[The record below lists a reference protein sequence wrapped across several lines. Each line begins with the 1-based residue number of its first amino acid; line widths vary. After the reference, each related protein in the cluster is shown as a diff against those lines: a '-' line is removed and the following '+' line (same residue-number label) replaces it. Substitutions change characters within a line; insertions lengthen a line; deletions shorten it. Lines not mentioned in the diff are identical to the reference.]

1 MAINASIAMVGLV
14 KFDGTGNFGLW
25 QRRVKDLLVQQ
36 GLVKALYG
44 KTKKP
49 EKMTDDEWEELDMKA
64 VSTIRLLLADEVMY
78 DVMEENS
85 TVGIWLNLE
94 KRYMSKSLTNK
105 LHLKQKLYGLKMTE
119 GADLRQHIN
128 TFKQIISDMLRIDIK
143 FEDEDKAM
151 MLLTSLPA
159 SYEHLVTTLLY
170 GKETLELEEV
180 SGALLDHY
188 QRKHKDSAE
197 SSGEGLVVKGYQDRG
212 RKKDKD
218 DKSAR
223 GRSKSKSKAVKCFK
237 CQKKGH
243 MKRDCPEWN
252 KGKEE
257 SSTSVNVVA
266 DSESDGDMLS
276 VSSSTDGLNNSW
288 LLDSACSFHVTP
300 HRNWFD
306 TYRSINCGSV
316 RMGNDATC
324 TIIGMGTIKIKM
336 SDGVVRT
343 LEEVRH
349 IPDMRKNLISLGT
362 LDSKGYSYKSE
373 NGIMKVSK
381 GAMIV
386 MTGQKISS
394 NVYKLLGNTILGG
407 VAAVVESEDDDT
419 LLWHMR
425 LGHISERGMR
435 ELHKRNLLTGI
446 KSCKLDFC
454 KYCIMGKQCR
464 KSLVYFLKNKSEAF
478 AKFKIWKAEVENQT
492 GRKIK
497 CLRTDN
503 GTEYR
508 DGDFLKFCE
517 EHGIK
522 RHFTVRKTPQQNGV
536 AERLNRTITETAR
549 CLRLNAEL
557 PKIFWAEAVD
567 MACYIINRSPRVAL
581 DGKVAEEVWTGQEV
595 DYSFMRIFGCPAYVH
610 ISSEDR
616 SKLDPKSKKCIF
628 LGFKKGVKGYKL
640 WDPVAQKVVISR
652 DVVFDEK
659 SMTKAFKEEKSQ
671 AAESSNNIGRST
683 VQVELDEL
691 ESQSNE
697 EPHSN
702 DQEQDSTRSDRP
714 KRNKRPPVR
723 YGFEDLVSYALLTSS
738 EDPSTFQEA
747 IESSEK
753 DKWMEAMV
761 EENES
766 LSKNKTW
773 ELTELPKGKKP
784 IVRHT
789 SIRAVLALVADQDL
803 ELEQLDVKTAF
814 LHGNLDEEIFMEQ
827 PEGFKQPGTEN
838 LVCRLK
844 KSLYGL
850 KQLKSLL
857 HKEFEM
863 KDLGAAK
870 KILGMEIHRDR
881 GARKLWLSQKN
892 YIRKVLE
899 KFSMLDAKPVSTPL
913 ANHFRL
919 SGSQCPKNEEEIEN
933 MSKVP
938 YASAVGCLMYAMVCT
953 RPDLAHAMSTVSRC
967 MANPGREH
975 WNAVKWIFRYLK
987 GTAEHGILFSRQP
1000 GTNSVVGYV
1009 DADYAGEVDDRRST
1023 TGYVFTLS
1031 GGPICWKST
1040 LQSIV
1045 AMSTTEA
1052 EYMAVAEAAKEAL
1065 WLKGLVKELGLNQ
1078 GGVQMHCDSQSAIYL
1093 AKESGD
1099 IVLEKVH
1106 TSENAADML
1115 MKPVTTAKFK
1125 HCLDLV
1131 NSEVQVGAMIG
1142 EDGKTSGIKKFD
1154 GIEFGC
1160 WRVIR
1165 LTLSRSVAH
1174 NVVKETTTVGLMTAL
1189 FGMYEKPS
1197 ANNKVQLVKKL
1208 FNLNMAEGIVVEKHL
1223 NEFNTITNQ
1232 LSSMEIEFDDEI
1244 HALIVLASLPN
1255 SWEAMRMAVSNSA
1268 GKGKLKYDDIRDL
1281 ILSEKVRRR
1290 DADIDNAE
1298 GQAFVTENKG
1308 RNRST
1313 WHNDRAMFSDR
1324 HWRKEQ
1330 TEDKDQKH
1338 DNEKDTT
1345 VVVDDEEVVVL
1356 SVQEQKYLCFNLIS
1370 TPVMDR
1376 VSYCNHL
1383 GNGRWKLTKGHMV
1396 VARGRICCGL
1406 YKTHVK
1412 ACKKKLNTVG
1422 TTDKTPQLRVMV
1434 NSVAPKRVKFSLPDS
1449 ATDGGAICDGEC
1461 RDGKLTTCDDDELKD
1476 SKDLEQGERALTLE
1490 MVEPHE
1496 KRSIG
1501 ECRKDNSK
1509 NIWVSNEGEPKNWI
1523 KDIQGEINSLRMKG
1537 IDIDVVFS
1545 LLVKMTKKL
1554 ELCASSTGMDP
1565 N

>member
-1 MAINASIAMVGLV
+1 MAINASIATVGLV

-49 EKMTDDEWEELDMKA
+49 EKMTDEEWEELDMKA
-64 VSTIRLLLADEVMY
+64 R
-78 DVMEENS
+78 
-85 TVGIWLNLE
+85 
-94 KRYMSKSLTNK
+94 
-105 LHLKQKLYGLKMTE
+105 

-243 MKRDCPEWN
+243 MKRECPEWN

-288 LLDSACSFHVTP
+288 LLDFRMFFSRDSP
-300 HRNWFD
+300 QEL
-306 TYRSINCGSV
+306 V
-316 RMGNDATC
+316 RHLQ
-324 TIIGMGTIKIKM
+324 M

-381 GAMIV
+381 GAMVV

-407 VAAVVESEDDDT
+407 VAAVAESEDDDT

-425 LGHISERGMR
+425 LGHMSERDIWGPVRTPSKGGAQYFMSF
-435 ELHKRNLLTGI
+435 I
-446 KSCKLDFC
+446 DDYS
-454 KYCIMGKQCR
+454 R
-464 KSLVYFLKNKSEAF
+464 KAWVYFLKNKSEAF
-478 AKFKIWKAEVENQT
+478 AKFKIWKAE
-492 GRKIK
+492 
-497 CLRTDN
+497 
-503 GTEYR
+503 
-508 DGDFLKFCE
+508 FCE

-610 ISSEDR
+610 ISGEDR

-671 AAESSNNIGRST
+671 AAENSNNIGRST

-691 ESQSNE
+691 ESQSDE

-723 YGFEDLVSYALLTSS
+723 KQLKALKR
-738 EDPSTFQEA
+738 
-747 IESSEK
+747 I
-753 DKWMEAMV
+753 KWMEAMV

-784 IVRHT
+784 IGCKWVFKKKEAVSEKEGERFKARLVAKGYSQRHGIDYDEVFSPVVRHT

-814 LHGNLDEEIFMEQ
+814 LHGNLEEEIFMVQ
-827 PEGFKQPGTEN
+827 PEGFKQLGTEN

-844 KSLYGL
+844 KSLYEL
-850 KQLKSLL
+850 KQCPRQWYKRLKSLL

-870 KILGMEIHRDR
+870 KILGMEIRRDR

-953 RPDLAHAMSTVSRC
+953 RPDLAHAVSTVSRY

-987 GTAEHGILFSRQP
+987 GTAEHGILFSRQL

-1009 DADYAGEVDDRRST
+1009 DADYAGEVDDKRST

-1078 GGVQMHCDSQSAIYL
+1078 GGVHMHCDSQSAIYL
-1093 AKESGD
+1093 AKNQ
-1099 IVLEKVH
+1099 EKVH

-1115 MKPVTTAKFK
+1115 TKPITTSKFK

-1131 NSEVQVGAMIG
+1131 NSSSFLALFRCLNHLRFSSAAEVRIPVCPLPSKVEQSPKTHCLRRNFLSRIPIETPPPPLESSLEDDLSRTKIAAIRRRTRLHASIKESVSRPALSRAPTRLAAVPAMYQL
-1142 EDGKTSGIKKFD
+1142 EDIITQALIQAGNASSSS
-1154 GIEFGC
+1154 
-1160 WRVIR
+1160 
-1165 LTLSRSVAH
+1165 TLSVLPGKFSSW
-1174 NVVKETTTVGLMTAL
+1174 LL
-1189 FGMYEKPS
+1189 DS
-1197 ANNKVQLVKKL
+1197 A
-1208 FNLNMAEGIVVEKHL
+1208 
-1223 NEFNTITNQ
+1223 
-1232 LSSMEIEFDDEI
+1232 
-1244 HALIVLASLPN
+1244 
-1255 SWEAMRMAVSNSA
+1255 
-1268 GKGKLKYDDIRDL
+1268 
-1281 ILSEKVRRR
+1281 
-1290 DADIDNAE
+1290 
-1298 GQAFVTENKG
+1298 
-1308 RNRST
+1308 
-1313 WHNDRAMFSDR
+1313 
-1324 HWRKEQ
+1324 
-1330 TEDKDQKH
+1330 
-1338 DNEKDTT
+1338 
-1345 VVVDDEEVVVL
+1345 
-1356 SVQEQKYLCFNLIS
+1356 C
-1370 TPVMDR
+1370 
-1376 VSYCNHL
+1376 CNHMTHYL
-1383 GNGRWKLTKGHMV
+1383 SFFSHTSSARHAPNIHTANGSTMLV
-1396 VARGRICCGL
+1396 
-1406 YKTHVK
+1406 
-1412 ACKKKLNTVG
+1412 
-1422 TTDKTPQLRVMV
+1422 
-1434 NSVAPKRVKFSLPDS
+1434 
-1449 ATDGGAICDGEC
+1449 
-1461 RDGKLTTCDDDELKD
+1461 
-1476 SKDLEQGERALTLE
+1476 
-1490 MVEPHE
+1490 
-1496 KRSIG
+1496 RSIG
-1501 ECRKDNSK
+1501 TVSTFKLSISDAFHVPQLSYNLLSVGQLAELGYCIILDYYGCVVQDPRTGQELGTSCR
-1509 NIWVSNEGEPKNWI
+1509 IGRLF
-1523 KDIQGEINSLRMKG
+1523 EISSLRLPTTG
-1537 IDIDVVFS
+1537 VSTATSSSPS
-1545 LLVKMTKKL
+1545 LSLWHSRRRVCIIFPGTTTCL
-1554 ELCASSTGMDP
+1554 
-1565 N
+1565 

>member
-1 MAINASIAMVGLV
+1 MAINASIATVGLV

-85 TVGIWLNLE
+85 TAGIWLNLE

-105 LHLKQKLYGLKMTE
+105 LHLKQKLYGLKMT
-119 GADLRQHIN
+119 
-128 TFKQIISDMLRIDIK
+128 
-143 FEDEDKAM
+143 EDKAM

-223 GRSKSKSKAVKCFK
+223 GRSKSKSKTVKCFK

-407 VAAVVESEDDDT
+407 VAAVAESEDDDT

-425 LGHISERGMR
+425 LGHMKVRFKTAT
-435 ELHKRNLLTGI
+435 HKTKGI
-446 KSCKLDFC
+446 LDYVHSDIWGPVRTPSKGGAQYFMSFIDD
-454 KYCIMGKQCR
+454 YSR
-464 KSLVYFLKNKSEAF
+464 KAWVYFLKNKSEAF

-517 EHGIK
+517 EHGPSQ
-522 RHFTVRKTPQQNGV
+522 R
-536 AERLNRTITETAR
+536 TAR

-610 ISSEDR
+610 ISGEDR

-683 VQVELDEL
+683 V
-691 ESQSNE
+691 
-697 EPHSN
+697 
-702 DQEQDSTRSDRP
+702 QDSTRSDRP

-784 IVRHT
+784 IGCKWVFKKKE
-789 SIRAVLALVADQDL
+789 AVSEKEGERFKARLVA
-803 ELEQLDVKTAF
+803 K
-814 LHGNLDEEIFMEQ
+814 G
-827 PEGFKQPGTEN
+827 
-838 LVCRLK
+838 
-844 KSLYGL
+844 Y
-850 KQLKSLL
+850 
-857 HKEFEM
+857 
-863 KDLGAAK
+863 
-870 KILGMEIHRDR
+870 
-881 GARKLWLSQKN
+881 SQ
-892 YIRKVLE
+892 R
-899 KFSMLDAKPVSTPL
+899 
-913 ANHFRL
+913 
-919 SGSQCPKNEEEIEN
+919 
-933 MSKVP
+933 
-938 YASAVGCLMYAMVCT
+938 
-953 RPDLAHAMSTVSRC
+953 
-967 MANPGREH
+967 
-975 WNAVKWIFRYLK
+975 
-987 GTAEHGILFSRQP
+987 HGI
-1000 GTNSVVGYV
+1000 
-1009 DADYAGEVDDRRST
+1009 DY
-1023 TGYVFTLS
+1023 
-1031 GGPICWKST
+1031 
-1040 LQSIV
+1040 
-1045 AMSTTEA
+1045 
-1052 EYMAVAEAAKEAL
+1052 
-1065 WLKGLVKELGLNQ
+1065 
-1078 GGVQMHCDSQSAIYL
+1078 
-1093 AKESGD
+1093 
-1099 IVLEKVH
+1099 
-1106 TSENAADML
+1106 
-1115 MKPVTTAKFK
+1115 
-1125 HCLDLV
+1125 
-1131 NSEVQVGAMIG
+1131 
-1142 EDGKTSGIKKFD
+1142 
-1154 GIEFGC
+1154 
-1160 WRVIR
+1160 
-1165 LTLSRSVAH
+1165 
-1174 NVVKETTTVGLMTAL
+1174 
-1189 FGMYEKPS
+1189 
-1197 ANNKVQLVKKL
+1197 
-1208 FNLNMAEGIVVEKHL
+1208 
-1223 NEFNTITNQ
+1223 
-1232 LSSMEIEFDDEI
+1232 DEI
-1244 HALIVLASLPN
+1244 
-1255 SWEAMRMAVSNSA
+1255 
-1268 GKGKLKYDDIRDL
+1268 
-1281 ILSEKVRRR
+1281 
-1290 DADIDNAE
+1290 
-1298 GQAFVTENKG
+1298 
-1308 RNRST
+1308 
-1313 WHNDRAMFSDR
+1313 
-1324 HWRKEQ
+1324 
-1330 TEDKDQKH
+1330 
-1338 DNEKDTT
+1338 
-1345 VVVDDEEVVVL
+1345 
-1356 SVQEQKYLCFNLIS
+1356 
-1370 TPVMDR
+1370 
-1376 VSYCNHL
+1376 
-1383 GNGRWKLTKGHMV
+1383 
-1396 VARGRICCGL
+1396 RI
-1406 YKTHVK
+1406 
-1412 ACKKKLNTVG
+1412 
-1422 TTDKTPQLRVMV
+1422 
-1434 NSVAPKRVKFSLPDS
+1434 
-1449 ATDGGAICDGEC
+1449 
-1461 RDGKLTTCDDDELKD
+1461 
-1476 SKDLEQGERALTLE
+1476 
-1490 MVEPHE
+1490 
-1496 KRSIG
+1496 
-1501 ECRKDNSK
+1501 
-1509 NIWVSNEGEPKNWI
+1509 WNW
-1523 KDIQGEINSLRMKG
+1523 NNWM
-1537 IDIDVVFS
+1537 
-1545 LLVKMTKKL
+1545 
-1554 ELCASSTGMDP
+1554 
-1565 N
+1565 

>member
-1 MAINASIAMVGLV
+1 MAKKGEGSVSAAR
-14 KFDGTGNFGLW
+14 FG
-25 QRRVKDLLVQQ
+25 
-36 GLVKALYG
+36 
-44 KTKKP
+44 
-49 EKMTDDEWEELDMKA
+49 
-64 VSTIRLLLADEVMY
+64 
-78 DVMEENS
+78 
-85 TVGIWLNLE
+85 
-94 KRYMSKSLTNK
+94 
-105 LHLKQKLYGLKMTE
+105 E
-119 GADLRQHIN
+119 GFVR
-128 TFKQIISDMLRIDIK
+128 
-143 FEDEDKAM
+143 EDK
-151 MLLTSLPA
+151 
-159 SYEHLVTTLLY
+159 
-170 GKETLELEEV
+170 ETREDDRRGMRRIRHE
-180 SGALLDHY
+180 G
-188 QRKHKDSAE
+188 
-197 SSGEGLVVKGYQDRG
+197 GLVVKGYQDRG

-223 GRSKSKSKAVKCFK
+223 GRSKSKSKTVKCFK

-306 TYRSINCGSV
+306 TYRSINCGFV
-316 RMGNDATC
+316 RM
-324 TIIGMGTIKIKM
+324 
-336 SDGVVRT
+336 
-343 LEEVRH
+343 
-349 IPDMRKNLISLGT
+349 GT

-381 GAMIV
+381 GAMVV

-407 VAAVVESEDDDT
+407 VAAVAESEDDDT

-425 LGHISERGMR
+425 LGHMSERGMR

-464 KSLVYFLKNKSEAF
+464 VRFKTATHKTKGILDYVHSDIWGPVRTPSKGGAQYFMSFIDDYSRKVWVYFLKNKSEAF

-610 ISSEDR
+610 ISGEDR

-691 ESQSNE
+691 ESQSDE

-761 EENES
+761 EENE
-766 LSKNKTW
+766 N
-773 ELTELPKGKKP
+773 
-784 IVRHT
+784 
-789 SIRAVLALVADQDL
+789 L
-803 ELEQLDVKTAF
+803 E
-814 LHGNLDEEIFMEQ
+814 EEIFMVQ

-850 KQLKSLL
+850 KQSPRQWYKRLKSFL

-870 KILGMEIHRDR
+870 KILGMEICRDR
-881 GARKLWLSQKN
+881 EARKLWLSQKN
-892 YIRKVLE
+892 YIKE
-899 KFSMLDAKPVSTPL
+899 
-913 ANHFRL
+913 
-919 SGSQCPKNEEEIEN
+919 
-933 MSKVP
+933 
-938 YASAVGCLMYAMVCT
+938 VGCLMYAMVCT
-953 RPDLAHAMSTVSRC
+953 RPDLAHAVSTV
-967 MANPGREH
+967 
-975 WNAVKWIFRYLK
+975 
-987 GTAEHGILFSRQP
+987 SRQP

-1009 DADYAGEVDDRRST
+1009 DADNAGEVDDRRST

-1093 AKESGD
+1093 AKNQVYHARTKHIDVRFHKIRELIVTGD

-1115 MKPVTTAKFK
+1115 TKPVTTAKFK

-1131 NSEVQVGAMIG
+1131 NV
-1142 EDGKTSGIKKFD
+1142 
-1154 GIEFGC
+1154 
-1160 WRVIR
+1160 
-1165 LTLSRSVAH
+1165 
-1174 NVVKETTTVGLMTAL
+1174 
-1189 FGMYEKPS
+1189 
-1197 ANNKVQLVKKL
+1197 
-1208 FNLNMAEGIVVEKHL
+1208 
-1223 NEFNTITNQ
+1223 
-1232 LSSMEIEFDDEI
+1232 SS
-1244 HALIVLASLPN
+1244 L
-1255 SWEAMRMAVSNSA
+1255 
-1268 GKGKLKYDDIRDL
+1268 
-1281 ILSEKVRRR
+1281 
-1290 DADIDNAE
+1290 
-1298 GQAFVTENKG
+1298 
-1308 RNRST
+1308 
-1313 WHNDRAMFSDR
+1313 
-1324 HWRKEQ
+1324 
-1330 TEDKDQKH
+1330 
-1338 DNEKDTT
+1338 
-1345 VVVDDEEVVVL
+1345 
-1356 SVQEQKYLCFNLIS
+1356 
-1370 TPVMDR
+1370 
-1376 VSYCNHL
+1376 
-1383 GNGRWKLTKGHMV
+1383 
-1396 VARGRICCGL
+1396 
-1406 YKTHVK
+1406 
-1412 ACKKKLNTVG
+1412 
-1422 TTDKTPQLRVMV
+1422 
-1434 NSVAPKRVKFSLPDS
+1434 
-1449 ATDGGAICDGEC
+1449 
-1461 RDGKLTTCDDDELKD
+1461 
-1476 SKDLEQGERALTLE
+1476 
-1490 MVEPHE
+1490 
-1496 KRSIG
+1496 
-1501 ECRKDNSK
+1501 
-1509 NIWVSNEGEPKNWI
+1509 
-1523 KDIQGEINSLRMKG
+1523 
-1537 IDIDVVFS
+1537 
-1545 LLVKMTKKL
+1545 
-1554 ELCASSTGMDP
+1554 
-1565 N
+1565 

>member
-1 MAINASIAMVGLV
+1 MAINASIATVGLV

-85 TVGIWLNLE
+85 TAGIWLNLE

-170 GKETLELEEV
+170 GKEILELEEV

-188 QRKHKDSAE
+188 QRKHKDSTE

-223 GRSKSKSKAVKCFK
+223 GRSKSKSKTVKCFK

-316 RMGNDATC
+316 RMGNDAAC

-464 KSLVYFLKNKSEAF
+464 VRFKTATHKTKGILDYVHSDIWGPVRTLSKGGAQYFMSFIDDYSRKAWVYFLKNKSEAF

-610 ISSEDR
+610 ISGEDR

-659 SMTKAFKEEKSQ
+659 SMTKAFKGEKSQ

-723 YGFEDLVSYALLTSS
+723 YGLEDLVSYALLTSS

-761 EENES
+761 EENEF

-784 IVRHT
+784 IGCKWVFKKKEAVSEKEGERFKARLVAKGYSQRHGIDYDEVFSPVVRHT

-814 LHGNLDEEIFMEQ
+814 LHGNLEEEIFMEQ

-850 KQLKSLL
+850 KQSPRQWYKMFDSYMIQIGYTRCEYDCCVYVRILEDGSYIFLLLYVDDMLIAAKSMCKVNRLKSLLHKEFEMKDLDAAKKIYGLKQSPRQWYKRFDSYMIQIGYTRCEYDCCVYVRILEDGSYIFLLLYVDDMLIAAKSMCEVNRLKSLL

-953 RPDLAHAMSTVSRC
+953 RPDLAHAVSTVSRY

-1000 GTNSVVGYV
+1000 RTNSVVGYV
-1009 DADYAGEVDDRRST
+1009 DADYACEVDDRRST

-1093 AKESGD
+1093 AKNQ
-1099 IVLEKVH
+1099 VYHARTKH
-1106 TSENAADML
+1106 ML
-1115 MKPVTTAKFK
+1115 SIKRSKK
-1125 HCLDLV
+1125 HCWF
-1131 NSEVQVGAMIG
+1131 
-1142 EDGKTSGIKKFD
+1142 KT
-1154 GIEFGC
+1154 
-1160 WRVIR
+1160 
-1165 LTLSRSVAH
+1165 
-1174 NVVKETTTVGLMTAL
+1174 
-1189 FGMYEKPS
+1189 
-1197 ANNKVQLVKKL
+1197 
-1208 FNLNMAEGIVVEKHL
+1208 
-1223 NEFNTITNQ
+1223 
-1232 LSSMEIEFDDEI
+1232 
-1244 HALIVLASLPN
+1244 LI
-1255 SWEAMRMAVSNSA
+1255 
-1268 GKGKLKYDDIRDL
+1268 
-1281 ILSEKVRRR
+1281 
-1290 DADIDNAE
+1290 
-1298 GQAFVTENKG
+1298 
-1308 RNRST
+1308 
-1313 WHNDRAMFSDR
+1313 
-1324 HWRKEQ
+1324 
-1330 TEDKDQKH
+1330 
-1338 DNEKDTT
+1338 
-1345 VVVDDEEVVVL
+1345 
-1356 SVQEQKYLCFNLIS
+1356 
-1370 TPVMDR
+1370 
-1376 VSYCNHL
+1376 
-1383 GNGRWKLTKGHMV
+1383 
-1396 VARGRICCGL
+1396 
-1406 YKTHVK
+1406 
-1412 ACKKKLNTVG
+1412 
-1422 TTDKTPQLRVMV
+1422 
-1434 NSVAPKRVKFSLPDS
+1434 
-1449 ATDGGAICDGEC
+1449 
-1461 RDGKLTTCDDDELKD
+1461 
-1476 SKDLEQGERALTLE
+1476 
-1490 MVEPHE
+1490 
-1496 KRSIG
+1496 
-1501 ECRKDNSK
+1501 
-1509 NIWVSNEGEPKNWI
+1509 
-1523 KDIQGEINSLRMKG
+1523 
-1537 IDIDVVFS
+1537 
-1545 LLVKMTKKL
+1545 
-1554 ELCASSTGMDP
+1554 
-1565 N
+1565 

>member
-1 MAINASIAMVGLV
+1 MAINASIATVGLV

-151 MLLTSLPA
+151 MLLTSFPA
-159 SYEHLVTTLLY
+159 SYEHLN
-170 GKETLELEEV
+170 GI
-180 SGALLDHY
+180 
-188 QRKHKDSAE
+188 R
-197 SSGEGLVVKGYQDRG
+197 
-212 RKKDKD
+212 
-218 DKSAR
+218 
-223 GRSKSKSKAVKCFK
+223 
-237 CQKKGH
+237 
-243 MKRDCPEWN
+243 
-252 KGKEE
+252 GKEE

-381 GAMIV
+381 GAMVV

-407 VAAVVESEDDDT
+407 VAAVAESEDDDT

-464 KSLVYFLKNKSEAF
+464 VRFKTATHKTKGILDYVHSDIWGPVRTPSKGGAQYFMSFIDDYSRKAWVYFLKNKSEAF

-610 ISSEDR
+610 ISGEDR

-691 ESQSNE
+691 ESQSDE

-784 IVRHT
+784 IGCKWVFKKKEAVSEKEGERFKARLVAKGYSQRHGIDYDEVFSPVVRHT

-814 LHGNLDEEIFMEQ
+814 LHGNLEEEIFMEQ

-850 KQLKSLL
+850 KQSPRQWYKRFDSYMIQIGYTRC
-857 HKEFEM
+857 EY
-863 KDLGAAK
+863 DCCVYVR
-870 KILGMEIHRDR
+870 ILEDGTERT
-881 GARKLWLSQKN
+881 RKLWLSQKN

-953 RPDLAHAMSTVSRC
+953 RPDLAHAVSTVSRY

-1093 AKESGD
+1093 AKNQVYHARTKHIDVRFHKIRELIVTGD

-1115 MKPVTTAKFK
+1115 TKPVTTAKFK

-1131 NSEVQVGAMIG
+1131 NV
-1142 EDGKTSGIKKFD
+1142 
-1154 GIEFGC
+1154 
-1160 WRVIR
+1160 
-1165 LTLSRSVAH
+1165 
-1174 NVVKETTTVGLMTAL
+1174 
-1189 FGMYEKPS
+1189 
-1197 ANNKVQLVKKL
+1197 
-1208 FNLNMAEGIVVEKHL
+1208 
-1223 NEFNTITNQ
+1223 
-1232 LSSMEIEFDDEI
+1232 SS
-1244 HALIVLASLPN
+1244 L
-1255 SWEAMRMAVSNSA
+1255 
-1268 GKGKLKYDDIRDL
+1268 
-1281 ILSEKVRRR
+1281 
-1290 DADIDNAE
+1290 
-1298 GQAFVTENKG
+1298 
-1308 RNRST
+1308 
-1313 WHNDRAMFSDR
+1313 
-1324 HWRKEQ
+1324 
-1330 TEDKDQKH
+1330 
-1338 DNEKDTT
+1338 
-1345 VVVDDEEVVVL
+1345 
-1356 SVQEQKYLCFNLIS
+1356 
-1370 TPVMDR
+1370 
-1376 VSYCNHL
+1376 
-1383 GNGRWKLTKGHMV
+1383 
-1396 VARGRICCGL
+1396 
-1406 YKTHVK
+1406 
-1412 ACKKKLNTVG
+1412 
-1422 TTDKTPQLRVMV
+1422 
-1434 NSVAPKRVKFSLPDS
+1434 
-1449 ATDGGAICDGEC
+1449 
-1461 RDGKLTTCDDDELKD
+1461 
-1476 SKDLEQGERALTLE
+1476 
-1490 MVEPHE
+1490 
-1496 KRSIG
+1496 
-1501 ECRKDNSK
+1501 
-1509 NIWVSNEGEPKNWI
+1509 
-1523 KDIQGEINSLRMKG
+1523 
-1537 IDIDVVFS
+1537 
-1545 LLVKMTKKL
+1545 
-1554 ELCASSTGMDP
+1554 
-1565 N
+1565 

>member
-1 MAINASIAMVGLV
+1 MAINASIATVGLV

-85 TVGIWLNLE
+85 TAGIWLNLE

-119 GADLRQHIN
+119 
-128 TFKQIISDMLRIDIK
+128 
-143 FEDEDKAM
+143 
-151 MLLTSLPA
+151 
-159 SYEHLVTTLLY
+159 
-170 GKETLELEEV
+170 
-180 SGALLDHY
+180 
-188 QRKHKDSAE
+188 
-197 SSGEGLVVKGYQDRG
+197 
-212 RKKDKD
+212 
-218 DKSAR
+218 
-223 GRSKSKSKAVKCFK
+223 
-237 CQKKGH
+237 
-243 MKRDCPEWN
+243 
-252 KGKEE
+252 
-257 SSTSVNVVA
+257 
-266 DSESDGDMLS
+266 
-276 VSSSTDGLNNSW
+276 
-288 LLDSACSFHVTP
+288 
-300 HRNWFD
+300 
-306 TYRSINCGSV
+306 
-316 RMGNDATC
+316 
-324 TIIGMGTIKIKM
+324 
-336 SDGVVRT
+336 
-343 LEEVRH
+343 
-349 IPDMRKNLISLGT
+349 
-362 LDSKGYSYKSE
+362 
-373 NGIMKVSK
+373 
-381 GAMIV
+381 
-386 MTGQKISS
+386 GQKISS

-425 LGHISERGMR
+425 LGHMSERGMR

-454 KYCIMGKQCR
+454 KYCIVGKQCKVRFKTATHKTKGILDYVHSDIWGPVRTPSKGGAQYFMSFIDDYSR
-464 KSLVYFLKNKSEAF
+464 KAWVYFLKNKSEAF

-536 AERLNRTITETAR
+536 AERLNKTITETAR
-549 CLRLNAEL
+549 CLRLNTEL

-610 ISSEDR
+610 ISGEDR

-691 ESQSNE
+691 ESQSDE

-784 IVRHT
+784 IGCKWVFKKKE
-789 SIRAVLALVADQDL
+789 AVSEKEGERFKARLVAKGYSQRHGIDYD
-803 ELEQLDVKTAF
+803 EAF
-814 LHGNLDEEIFMEQ
+814 LHGNLEEEIFMEQ

-850 KQLKSLL
+850 KQSPRQWYKRLKSLL

-870 KILGMEIHRDR
+870 KILGMEIRRDR
-881 GARKLWLSQKN
+881 EARKLWLSQKN

-933 MSKVP
+933 MSKVS

-953 RPDLAHAMSTVSRC
+953 RPDLAHAVSIVSRY

-1093 AKESGD
+1093 AKNQVYHARTKHIDVRFHKIRELIVTGD
-1099 IVLEKVH
+1099 IVPGE
-1106 TSENAADML
+1106 
-1115 MKPVTTAKFK
+1115 
-1125 HCLDLV
+1125 
-1131 NSEVQVGAMIG
+1131 GAH
-1142 EDGKTSGIKKFD
+1142 F
-1154 GIEFGC
+1154 
-1160 WRVIR
+1160 R
-1165 LTLSRSVAH
+1165 
-1174 NVVKETTTVGLMTAL
+1174 
-1189 FGMYEKPS
+1189 
-1197 ANNKVQLVKKL
+1197 
-1208 FNLNMAEGIVVEKHL
+1208 
-1223 NEFNTITNQ
+1223 
-1232 LSSMEIEFDDEI
+1232 
-1244 HALIVLASLPN
+1244 
-1255 SWEAMRMAVSNSA
+1255 
-1268 GKGKLKYDDIRDL
+1268 
-1281 ILSEKVRRR
+1281 
-1290 DADIDNAE
+1290 
-1298 GQAFVTENKG
+1298 
-1308 RNRST
+1308 
-1313 WHNDRAMFSDR
+1313 
-1324 HWRKEQ
+1324 
-1330 TEDKDQKH
+1330 
-1338 DNEKDTT
+1338 
-1345 VVVDDEEVVVL
+1345 
-1356 SVQEQKYLCFNLIS
+1356 
-1370 TPVMDR
+1370 
-1376 VSYCNHL
+1376 
-1383 GNGRWKLTKGHMV
+1383 
-1396 VARGRICCGL
+1396 
-1406 YKTHVK
+1406 
-1412 ACKKKLNTVG
+1412 
-1422 TTDKTPQLRVMV
+1422 
-1434 NSVAPKRVKFSLPDS
+1434 
-1449 ATDGGAICDGEC
+1449 EC
-1461 RDGKLTTCDDDELKD
+1461 
-1476 SKDLEQGERALTLE
+1476 S
-1490 MVEPHE
+1490 
-1496 KRSIG
+1496 
-1501 ECRKDNSK
+1501 
-1509 NIWVSNEGEPKNWI
+1509 
-1523 KDIQGEINSLRMKG
+1523 
-1537 IDIDVVFS
+1537 
-1545 LLVKMTKKL
+1545 
-1554 ELCASSTGMDP
+1554 
-1565 N
+1565 

>member
-1 MAINASIAMVGLV
+1 MAINASIATVGLV
-14 KFDGTGNFGLW
+14 KFDGTGF
-25 QRRVKDLLVQQ
+25 
-36 GLVKALYG
+36 
-44 KTKKP
+44 
-49 EKMTDDEWEELDMKA
+49 
-64 VSTIRLLLADEVMY
+64 
-78 DVMEENS
+78 
-85 TVGIWLNLE
+85 
-94 KRYMSKSLTNK
+94 
-105 LHLKQKLYGLKMTE
+105 
-119 GADLRQHIN
+119 
-128 TFKQIISDMLRIDIK
+128 
-143 FEDEDKAM
+143 
-151 MLLTSLPA
+151 
-159 SYEHLVTTLLY
+159 
-170 GKETLELEEV
+170 
-180 SGALLDHY
+180 
-188 QRKHKDSAE
+188 AE
-197 SSGEGLVVKGYQDRG
+197 SSVRASSKGLSRSWKEERQGY
-212 RKKDKD
+212 
-218 DKSAR
+218 KSAR
-223 GRSKSKSKAVKCFK
+223 GRSKSKSKTVKCFK

-316 RMGNDATC
+316 RMG
-324 TIIGMGTIKIKM
+324 
-336 SDGVVRT
+336 
-343 LEEVRH
+343 
-349 IPDMRKNLISLGT
+349 
-362 LDSKGYSYKSE
+362 
-373 NGIMKVSK
+373 
-381 GAMIV
+381 
-386 MTGQKISS
+386 QKISS

-407 VAAVVESEDDDT
+407 VAAVAESEDDDT

-425 LGHISERGMR
+425 LGHMSERGMR

-464 KSLVYFLKNKSEAF
+464 VRFKTATHKTNGILDYVHSDIWGPVRTPSKGGAQYFMSFIDDYSRKAWVYFLKNKSEAF

-610 ISSEDR
+610 ISE
-616 SKLDPKSKKCIF
+616 
-628 LGFKKGVKGYKL
+628 
-640 WDPVAQKVVISR
+640 

-714 KRNKRPPVR
+714 KRNKRPP
-723 YGFEDLVSYALLTSS
+723 
-738 EDPSTFQEA
+738 EA

-784 IVRHT
+784 IGCKWVFKKKEAVSEKEGERFKARLVAKGYSQRHGIDYDEVFSPVVRHT

-814 LHGNLDEEIFMEQ
+814 LHGNLEEEIFMEQ

-850 KQLKSLL
+850 KQSPRQWYKRLKSLL

-899 KFSMLDAKPVSTPL
+899 KFSMLDAKPMSTPL

-933 MSKVP
+933 MSKVHGEP
-938 YASAVGCLMYAMVCT
+938 RERALECSEVDFQILERHCGT
-953 RPDLAHAMSTVSRC
+953 WDLIFKTV
-967 MANPGREH
+967 
-975 WNAVKWIFRYLK
+975 
-987 GTAEHGILFSRQP
+987 

-1078 GGVQMHCDSQSAIYL
+1078 GGVQMHCDR
-1093 AKESGD
+1093 D

-1115 MKPVTTAKFK
+1115 TKPLPQPSSSIAWTWSMLAACDSPLGLWWRRWREFVRLDQFK
-1125 HCLDLV
+1125 
-1131 NSEVQVGAMIG
+1131 SR
-1142 EDGKTSGIKKFD
+1142 
-1154 GIEFGC
+1154 
-1160 WRVIR
+1160 WRFV
-1165 LTLSRSVAH
+1165 
-1174 NVVKETTTVGLMTAL
+1174 EVGL
-1189 FGMYEKPS
+1189 
-1197 ANNKVQLVKKL
+1197 N
-1208 FNLNMAEGIVVEKHL
+1208 
-1223 NEFNTITNQ
+1223 
-1232 LSSMEIEFDDEI
+1232 
-1244 HALIVLASLPN
+1244 
-1255 SWEAMRMAVSNSA
+1255 
-1268 GKGKLKYDDIRDL
+1268 
-1281 ILSEKVRRR
+1281 
-1290 DADIDNAE
+1290 
-1298 GQAFVTENKG
+1298 
-1308 RNRST
+1308 
-1313 WHNDRAMFSDR
+1313 
-1324 HWRKEQ
+1324 
-1330 TEDKDQKH
+1330 
-1338 DNEKDTT
+1338 
-1345 VVVDDEEVVVL
+1345 
-1356 SVQEQKYLCFNLIS
+1356 
-1370 TPVMDR
+1370 
-1376 VSYCNHL
+1376 
-1383 GNGRWKLTKGHMV
+1383 
-1396 VARGRICCGL
+1396 
-1406 YKTHVK
+1406 
-1412 ACKKKLNTVG
+1412 
-1422 TTDKTPQLRVMV
+1422 
-1434 NSVAPKRVKFSLPDS
+1434 
-1449 ATDGGAICDGEC
+1449 
-1461 RDGKLTTCDDDELKD
+1461 
-1476 SKDLEQGERALTLE
+1476 
-1490 MVEPHE
+1490 
-1496 KRSIG
+1496 
-1501 ECRKDNSK
+1501 
-1509 NIWVSNEGEPKNWI
+1509 
-1523 KDIQGEINSLRMKG
+1523 
-1537 IDIDVVFS
+1537 
-1545 LLVKMTKKL
+1545 
-1554 ELCASSTGMDP
+1554 
-1565 N
+1565 

>member
-1 MAINASIAMVGLV
+1 MAINASIATVGLV

-85 TVGIWLNLE
+85 TAGIWLNLE

-223 GRSKSKSKAVKCFK
+223 GRSKSKSKTVKCFK

-381 GAMIV
+381 GAMVV

-407 VAAVVESEDDDT
+407 VAAVAESEDDDT

-425 LGHISERGMR
+425 LGHMSERGMR

-464 KSLVYFLKNKSEAF
+464 VRFKTATHKTKGILDYVHSDIWGPVRTPSKGGAQYFMSFIDDYSRKAWVYFLKNNS
-478 AKFKIWKAEVENQT
+478 AK
-492 GRKIK
+492 
-497 CLRTDN
+497 
-503 GTEYR
+503 
-508 DGDFLKFCE
+508 

-581 DGKVAEEVWTGQEV
+581 DGKVAEEVKIGQN
-595 DYSFMRIFGCPAYVH
+595 SI
-610 ISSEDR
+610 
-616 SKLDPKSKKCIF
+616 PKSKKCIF

-691 ESQSNE
+691 ESQSDE

-784 IVRHT
+784 IGCKWVFKKKE
-789 SIRAVLALVADQDL
+789 AVSEKEGGKIQGTIDQDL

-814 LHGNLDEEIFMEQ
+814 LHGNLEEEIFMVQ

-850 KQLKSLL
+850 KQSPRQWYKRFA
-857 HKEFEM
+857 E
-863 KDLGAAK
+863 
-870 KILGMEIHRDR
+870 DR
-881 GARKLWLSQKN
+881 EARKLWLSQKN

-953 RPDLAHAMSTVSRC
+953 RPDLAHAVSTVSSQ
-967 MANPGREH
+967 GLSS
-975 WNAVKWIFRYLK
+975 I
-987 GTAEHGILFSRQP
+987 
-1000 GTNSVVGYV
+1000 VGYV

-1093 AKESGD
+1093 AKNQVYHARTKHIDVRFHKIRELIVTGD

-1115 MKPVTTAKFK
+1115 TKPVTTAKASK
-1125 HCLDLV
+1125 
-1131 NSEVQVGAMIG
+1131 AY
-1142 EDGKTSGIKKFD
+1142 
-1154 GIEFGC
+1154 
-1160 WRVIR
+1160 
-1165 LTLSRSVAH
+1165 
-1174 NVVKETTTVGLMTAL
+1174 TA
-1189 FGMYEKPS
+1189 
-1197 ANNKVQLVKKL
+1197 
-1208 FNLNMAEGIVVEKHL
+1208 
-1223 NEFNTITNQ
+1223 
-1232 LSSMEIEFDDEI
+1232 
-1244 HALIVLASLPN
+1244 
-1255 SWEAMRMAVSNSA
+1255 EA
-1268 GKGKLKYDDIRDL
+1268 
-1281 ILSEKVRRR
+1281 
-1290 DADIDNAE
+1290 DA
-1298 GQAFVTENKG
+1298 
-1308 RNRST
+1308 
-1313 WHNDRAMFSDR
+1313 
-1324 HWRKEQ
+1324 
-1330 TEDKDQKH
+1330 
-1338 DNEKDTT
+1338 
-1345 VVVDDEEVVVL
+1345 
-1356 SVQEQKYLCFNLIS
+1356 
-1370 TPVMDR
+1370 
-1376 VSYCNHL
+1376 
-1383 GNGRWKLTKGHMV
+1383 
-1396 VARGRICCGL
+1396 
-1406 YKTHVK
+1406 
-1412 ACKKKLNTVG
+1412 LNTVAWTQPRG
-1422 TTDKTPQLRVMV
+1422 RDTCPGDQSLSRTEVLLTRWCFRCGGPSPPNGGLVSPSVPSSDKEGCALLITPLPFKEIEEQFPELYRTEVLLTRWCFRCGGPSPPNGGLV
-1434 NSVAPKRVKFSLPDS
+1434 SPSVPSSEGREGCALLITPLPFKEIEEQFPELYRTEVLLTRWCFRCGGPSPPNGGLVSPSVPSSDKEGNKRIFDR
-1449 ATDGGAICDGEC
+1449 G
-1461 RDGKLTTCDDDELKD
+1461 
-1476 SKDLEQGERALTLE
+1476 
-1490 MVEPHE
+1490 
-1496 KRSIG
+1496 
-1501 ECRKDNSK
+1501 
-1509 NIWVSNEGEPKNWI
+1509 
-1523 KDIQGEINSLRMKG
+1523 
-1537 IDIDVVFS
+1537 
-1545 LLVKMTKKL
+1545 
-1554 ELCASSTGMDP
+1554 
-1565 N
+1565 

>member
-1 MAINASIAMVGLV
+1 MAINASIATVGLV

-64 VSTIRLLLADEVMY
+64 VSTIRLLLANEVMY

-85 TVGIWLNLE
+85 TAGIWLNLE

-159 SYEHLVTTLLY
+159 SYEHLVMTLLY

-188 QRKHKDSAE
+188 QRKLKDSAE

-223 GRSKSKSKAVKCFK
+223 GRSKSKSKAVKCYK

-243 MKRDCPEWN
+243 IKRDCPEWN

-257 SSTSVNVVA
+257 SFTSVNVVA

-300 HRNWFD
+300 HWNWFD
-306 TYRSINCGSV
+306 TYKSINCGSV
-316 RMGNDATC
+316 QMGNDAAC

-464 KSLVYFLKNKSEAF
+464 VRFKTATHKTKGILDYVHSDIWGPVRTPSKGGAQYFMSFIDDYSRKAWVYFLKNKSEAF

-567 MACYIINRSPRVAL
+567 VACYIINRSPRVAL

-610 ISSEDR
+610 ISGEDR

-683 VQVELDEL
+683 V
-691 ESQSNE
+691 
-697 EPHSN
+697 
-702 DQEQDSTRSDRP
+702 SDRP

-784 IVRHT
+784 IGCKWDVQEEGSIKHT
-789 SIRAVLALVADQDL
+789 SIRVVLALVADQDL

-814 LHGNLDEEIFMEQ
+814 LHGNLEEEIFMEQ

-850 KQLKSLL
+850 KQSPRQWYKRFDSYMIQIGYTHCEYDCCVYVRILEDGSYIFLLLYVDDMLIAAKSMYEVNRLKSLL

-870 KILGMEIHRDR
+870 KILGMEIRRDR
-881 GARKLWLSQKN
+881 EARKLWLSQKN

-953 RPDLAHAMSTVSRC
+953 RPDLAHAVSTVSRY

-975 WNAVKWIFRYLK
+975 WNAVKWISRYLK
-987 GTAEHGILFSRQP
+987 GIAEHGILFSRQP

-1052 EYMAVAEAAKEAL
+1052 EYMAVVEAAKEAL

-1093 AKESGD
+1093 AKNQVYHARTKHIDVRFHKIRELIVTGD

-1115 MKPVTTAKFK
+1115 TKPVTTAKFK

-1131 NSEVQVGAMIG
+1131 NV
-1142 EDGKTSGIKKFD
+1142 
-1154 GIEFGC
+1154 
-1160 WRVIR
+1160 
-1165 LTLSRSVAH
+1165 
-1174 NVVKETTTVGLMTAL
+1174 
-1189 FGMYEKPS
+1189 
-1197 ANNKVQLVKKL
+1197 
-1208 FNLNMAEGIVVEKHL
+1208 
-1223 NEFNTITNQ
+1223 
-1232 LSSMEIEFDDEI
+1232 SS
-1244 HALIVLASLPN
+1244 L
-1255 SWEAMRMAVSNSA
+1255 
-1268 GKGKLKYDDIRDL
+1268 
-1281 ILSEKVRRR
+1281 
-1290 DADIDNAE
+1290 
-1298 GQAFVTENKG
+1298 
-1308 RNRST
+1308 
-1313 WHNDRAMFSDR
+1313 
-1324 HWRKEQ
+1324 
-1330 TEDKDQKH
+1330 
-1338 DNEKDTT
+1338 
-1345 VVVDDEEVVVL
+1345 
-1356 SVQEQKYLCFNLIS
+1356 
-1370 TPVMDR
+1370 
-1376 VSYCNHL
+1376 
-1383 GNGRWKLTKGHMV
+1383 
-1396 VARGRICCGL
+1396 
-1406 YKTHVK
+1406 
-1412 ACKKKLNTVG
+1412 
-1422 TTDKTPQLRVMV
+1422 
-1434 NSVAPKRVKFSLPDS
+1434 
-1449 ATDGGAICDGEC
+1449 
-1461 RDGKLTTCDDDELKD
+1461 
-1476 SKDLEQGERALTLE
+1476 
-1490 MVEPHE
+1490 
-1496 KRSIG
+1496 
-1501 ECRKDNSK
+1501 
-1509 NIWVSNEGEPKNWI
+1509 
-1523 KDIQGEINSLRMKG
+1523 
-1537 IDIDVVFS
+1537 
-1545 LLVKMTKKL
+1545 
-1554 ELCASSTGMDP
+1554 
-1565 N
+1565 

>member
-1 MAINASIAMVGLV
+1 MAINASIA
-14 KFDGTGNFGLW
+14 T
-25 QRRVKDLLVQQ
+25 Q

-85 TVGIWLNLE
+85 TAGIWLNLE

-105 LHLKQKLYGLKMTE
+105 LHLKQKLYGLKMTD

-159 SYEHLVTTLLY
+159 SYKHLVTTLLY

-188 QRKHKDSAE
+188 QRKYKDSAE

-223 GRSKSKSKAVKCFK
+223 GRSKSKSKTGRKS
-237 CQKKGH
+237 
-243 MKRDCPEWN
+243 P
-252 KGKEE
+252 
-257 SSTSVNVVA
+257 STSVNVVA
-266 DSESDGDMLS
+266 DLESDGDMLS

-381 GAMIV
+381 GAMVV

-407 VAAVVESEDDDT
+407 VAAVAESEDDDT

-425 LGHISERGMR
+425 LGHMSERDIWGPVRTPSKGGAQYFMSF
-435 ELHKRNLLTGI
+435 I
-446 KSCKLDFC
+446 DDYS
-454 KYCIMGKQCR
+454 R
-464 KSLVYFLKNKSEAF
+464 KAWVYFLKNKSEAF

-517 EHGIK
+517 EYGIK

-610 ISSEDR
+610 ISGEDR

-640 WDPVAQKVVISR
+640 WDLVAQKVVISR

-691 ESQSNE
+691 ESQSKE
-697 EPHSN
+697 PHRDQEPHSN

-784 IVRHT
+784 IGCKWVFKKKE
-789 SIRAVLALVADQDL
+789 AVSEKEGERFKARLVAKGYSQR
-803 ELEQLDVKTAF
+803 
-814 LHGNLDEEIFMEQ
+814 HGIDYDE
-827 PEGFKQPGTEN
+827 EGFKQPGTEN

-850 KQLKSLL
+850 KQSPRQWYKRLKSLL

-881 GARKLWLSQKN
+881 EGKKAVVVSEKLHQ
-892 YIRKVLE
+892 E
-899 KFSMLDAKPVSTPL
+899 
-913 ANHFRL
+913 
-919 SGSQCPKNEEEIEN
+919 
-933 MSKVP
+933 
-938 YASAVGCLMYAMVCT
+938 VGCLMYAMVCT
-953 RPDLAHAMSTVSRC
+953 RPDLAHAVSTVSRY

-1093 AKESGD
+1093 AKNQG
-1099 IVLEKVH
+1099 
-1106 TSENAADML
+1106 
-1115 MKPVTTAKFK
+1115 
-1125 HCLDLV
+1125 
-1131 NSEVQVGAMIG
+1131 
-1142 EDGKTSGIKKFD
+1142 
-1154 GIEFGC
+1154 
-1160 WRVIR
+1160 
-1165 LTLSRSVAH
+1165 LS
-1174 NVVKETTTVGLMTAL
+1174 
-1189 FGMYEKPS
+1189 
-1197 ANNKVQLVKKL
+1197 
-1208 FNLNMAEGIVVEKHL
+1208 
-1223 NEFNTITNQ
+1223 
-1232 LSSMEIEFDDEI
+1232 
-1244 HALIVLASLPN
+1244 
-1255 SWEAMRMAVSNSA
+1255 
-1268 GKGKLKYDDIRDL
+1268 
-1281 ILSEKVRRR
+1281 
-1290 DADIDNAE
+1290 
-1298 GQAFVTENKG
+1298 
-1308 RNRST
+1308 
-1313 WHNDRAMFSDR
+1313 
-1324 HWRKEQ
+1324 
-1330 TEDKDQKH
+1330 
-1338 DNEKDTT
+1338 
-1345 VVVDDEEVVVL
+1345 
-1356 SVQEQKYLCFNLIS
+1356 C
-1370 TPVMDR
+1370 
-1376 VSYCNHL
+1376 
-1383 GNGRWKLTKGHMV
+1383 
-1396 VARGRICCGL
+1396 
-1406 YKTHVK
+1406 
-1412 ACKKKLNTVG
+1412 
-1422 TTDKTPQLRVMV
+1422 
-1434 NSVAPKRVKFSLPDS
+1434 
-1449 ATDGGAICDGEC
+1449 
-1461 RDGKLTTCDDDELKD
+1461 
-1476 SKDLEQGERALTLE
+1476 
-1490 MVEPHE
+1490 
-1496 KRSIG
+1496 
-1501 ECRKDNSK
+1501 
-1509 NIWVSNEGEPKNWI
+1509 
-1523 KDIQGEINSLRMKG
+1523 
-1537 IDIDVVFS
+1537 
-1545 LLVKMTKKL
+1545 
-1554 ELCASSTGMDP
+1554 
-1565 N
+1565 

>member
-1 MAINASIAMVGLV
+1 MAINASIATVGLV

-85 TVGIWLNLE
+85 TAGIWLNLE

-151 MLLTSLPA
+151 MLLTSLPT
-159 SYEHLVTTLLY
+159 SYEHL
-170 GKETLELEEV
+170 
-180 SGALLDHY
+180 
-188 QRKHKDSAE
+188 AE

-223 GRSKSKSKAVKCFK
+223 GRSKSKSKTVKCFK

-243 MKRDCPEWN
+243 MKRECPEWN

-407 VAAVVESEDDDT
+407 VAVVAESEDDDT

-425 LGHISERGMR
+425 LGHMSERGMR
-435 ELHKRNLLTGI
+435 ELHKRNLLTEI
-446 KSCKLDFC
+446 KKAW
-454 KYCIMGKQCR
+454 
-464 KSLVYFLKNKSEAF
+464 VYFLKNKSEAF

-557 PKIFWAEAVD
+557 PKIFWAEGVD

-581 DGKVAEEVWTGQEV
+581 DGKVAEEVWTGQEI

-610 ISSEDR
+610 ISGEDR

-784 IVRHT
+784 IGCKWVFKKKEAVSEKEGERFKARLVAKGYSQRHGIDYDEVFSPVVRHT
-789 SIRAVLALVADQDL
+789 SIRAVLTLVANQDL

-814 LHGNLDEEIFMEQ
+814 LHGNLEEEIFMEQ
-827 PEGFKQPGTEN
+827 PEGFKQPDGSYIF
-838 LVCRLK
+838 LLLYVDDMLIAA
-844 KSLYGL
+844 KSMCEVNR
-850 KQLKSLL
+850 LKSLL

-870 KILGMEIHRDR
+870 KILGMEIRRDR
-881 GARKLWLSQKN
+881 EARKLWLSQKN

-919 SGSQCPKNEEEIEN
+919 SSSQCPKNEEEIEN

-953 RPDLAHAMSTVSRC
+953 RPDLAHAVSTVSRY
-967 MANPGREH
+967 MANPRREH

-1052 EYMAVAEAAKEAL
+1052 EYMAIAEAAKEAL

-1093 AKESGD
+1093 AKNQVYHARTKHIDVRFHKIRELIVTGD

-1115 MKPVTTAKFK
+1115 TKPVTTAKFK

-1131 NSEVQVGAMIG
+1131 NV
-1142 EDGKTSGIKKFD
+1142 
-1154 GIEFGC
+1154 
-1160 WRVIR
+1160 
-1165 LTLSRSVAH
+1165 
-1174 NVVKETTTVGLMTAL
+1174 
-1189 FGMYEKPS
+1189 
-1197 ANNKVQLVKKL
+1197 
-1208 FNLNMAEGIVVEKHL
+1208 
-1223 NEFNTITNQ
+1223 
-1232 LSSMEIEFDDEI
+1232 SS
-1244 HALIVLASLPN
+1244 L
-1255 SWEAMRMAVSNSA
+1255 
-1268 GKGKLKYDDIRDL
+1268 
-1281 ILSEKVRRR
+1281 
-1290 DADIDNAE
+1290 
-1298 GQAFVTENKG
+1298 
-1308 RNRST
+1308 
-1313 WHNDRAMFSDR
+1313 
-1324 HWRKEQ
+1324 
-1330 TEDKDQKH
+1330 
-1338 DNEKDTT
+1338 
-1345 VVVDDEEVVVL
+1345 
-1356 SVQEQKYLCFNLIS
+1356 
-1370 TPVMDR
+1370 
-1376 VSYCNHL
+1376 
-1383 GNGRWKLTKGHMV
+1383 
-1396 VARGRICCGL
+1396 
-1406 YKTHVK
+1406 
-1412 ACKKKLNTVG
+1412 
-1422 TTDKTPQLRVMV
+1422 
-1434 NSVAPKRVKFSLPDS
+1434 
-1449 ATDGGAICDGEC
+1449 
-1461 RDGKLTTCDDDELKD
+1461 
-1476 SKDLEQGERALTLE
+1476 
-1490 MVEPHE
+1490 
-1496 KRSIG
+1496 
-1501 ECRKDNSK
+1501 
-1509 NIWVSNEGEPKNWI
+1509 
-1523 KDIQGEINSLRMKG
+1523 
-1537 IDIDVVFS
+1537 
-1545 LLVKMTKKL
+1545 
-1554 ELCASSTGMDP
+1554 
-1565 N
+1565 

>member
-1 MAINASIAMVGLV
+1 MLSLYEATYLKIHGEAILDEALVFTATHLESIASHLSPPLAAQVSHALKQPIHKGLPRLEARHFVVSVTLIGLV

-64 VSTIRLLLADEVMY
+64 VV
-78 DVMEENS
+78 
-85 TVGIWLNLE
+85 
-94 KRYMSKSLTNK
+94 
-105 LHLKQKLYGLKMTE
+105 Q
-119 GADLRQHIN
+119 
-128 TFKQIISDMLRIDIK
+128 F
-143 FEDEDKAM
+143 
-151 MLLTSLPA
+151 
-159 SYEHLVTTLLY
+159 
-170 GKETLELEEV
+170 EV

-223 GRSKSKSKAVKCFK
+223 GRSKSKSKTVKCFK

-362 LDSKGYSYKSE
+362 LDSKGYGYKSE

-381 GAMIV
+381 GAMVV

-407 VAAVVESEDDDT
+407 VAAVAESEDDDT

-425 LGHISERGMR
+425 LGHMSERGMR

-464 KSLVYFLKNKSEAF
+464 VRFKTATHKTKGILDYVHSDIWGPVRTPSKGGAQYFMSFIDDYSRKAWVYFLKNKSEAF

-610 ISSEDR
+610 ISGEDR

-671 AAESSNNIGRST
+671 AAESIMIKNRIAPDQIG
-683 VQVELDEL
+683 L
-691 ESQSNE
+691 N
-697 EPHSN
+697 
-702 DQEQDSTRSDRP
+702 
-714 KRNKRPPVR
+714 
-723 YGFEDLVSYALLTSS
+723 ASS

-784 IVRHT
+784 IGCKWVFKKKEAVSEKEGERFKARLVAKGYSQRHGIDYDEVFSPVVRHT

-814 LHGNLDEEIFMEQ
+814 LHGNLEEEIFMEQ
-827 PEGFKQPGTEN
+827 PEGFKQPSTEN

-850 KQLKSLL
+850 KQSPRQWYKRFDSYMIQIGYTRCEYDCCVYVRILEDGSYIFLLLYVDDMLIAAKSMCEVNRLKSLL

-870 KILGMEIHRDR
+870 KILGMEIRRDR

-953 RPDLAHAMSTVSRC
+953 RPDLAHAVSTVSRY

-1023 TGYVFTLS
+1023 TCYVFTIS

-1093 AKESGD
+1093 AKNQVYHARTKHIDVRFHKIRELIVTGD

-1115 MKPVTTAKFK
+1115 TKPVTTAKFK

-1131 NSEVQVGAMIG
+1131 NKMHQKEVSDLARWWKDLNFTRELPFIRDRMIECYFWILGVYFEPEYLLARRILTKVIAMTSAIDDIYDVYGTPEELELFNQAIERWDISAIDQLPGYMKVFYQALLDVYCEMEEKVGEGRSYRVKYAIEAMKNQVRAYFHESKWLHQKHIPTMDEYMRIACV
-1142 EDGKTSGIKKFD
+1142 TSGYS
-1154 GIEFGC
+1154 
-1160 WRVIR
+1160 
-1165 LTLSRSVAH
+1165 TLAITLLVGMGDIVTKDSFEWMSSDPKI
-1174 NVVKETTTVGLMTAL
+1174 VKACT
-1189 FGMYEKPS
+1189 
-1197 ANNKVQLVKKL
+1197 
-1208 FNLNMAEGIVVEKHL
+1208 
-1223 NEFNTITNQ
+1223 
-1232 LSSMEIEFDDEI
+1232 
-1244 HALIVLASLPN
+1244 
-1255 SWEAMRMAVSNSA
+1255 
-1268 GKGKLKYDDIRDL
+1268 
-1281 ILSEKVRRR
+1281 
-1290 DADIDNAE
+1290 
-1298 GQAFVTENKG
+1298 
-1308 RNRST
+1308 
-1313 WHNDRAMFSDR
+1313 
-1324 HWRKEQ
+1324 
-1330 TEDKDQKH
+1330 
-1338 DNEKDTT
+1338 
-1345 VVVDDEEVVVL
+1345 
-1356 SVQEQKYLCFNLIS
+1356 
-1370 TPVMDR
+1370 
-1376 VSYCNHL
+1376 
-1383 GNGRWKLTKGHMV
+1383 V
-1396 VARGRICCGL
+1396 VARLMDDMVSHKFEQKRGHVASAVECYMAQHGATEEEATNELSKQVKDAWKDINEECLNPTTVPMPLLTRI
-1406 YKTHVK
+1406 
-1412 ACKKKLNTVG
+1412 LN
-1422 TTDKTPQLRVMV
+1422 LARVM
-1434 NSVAPKRVKFSLPDS
+1434 
-1449 ATDGGAICDGEC
+1449 
-1461 RDGKLTTCDDDELKD
+1461 
-1476 SKDLEQGERALTLE
+1476 
-1490 MVEPHE
+1490 
-1496 KRSIG
+1496 
-1501 ECRKDNSK
+1501 
-1509 NIWVSNEGEPKNWI
+1509 
-1523 KDIQGEINSLRMKG
+1523 
-1537 IDIDVVFS
+1537 DVV
-1545 LLVKMTKKL
+1545 V
-1554 ELCASSTGMDP
+1554 

>member
-1 MAINASIAMVGLV
+1 MAINASIATVGLV

-85 TVGIWLNLE
+85 TAGIWLNLE

-105 LHLKQKLYGLKMTE
+105 LHLKQKLYGLKM
-119 GADLRQHIN
+119 I
-128 TFKQIISDMLRIDIK
+128 
-143 FEDEDKAM
+143 EDKTM

-223 GRSKSKSKAVKCFK
+223 GRSKSKSKTVKCFK
-237 CQKKGH
+237 CQKNGH

-266 DSESDGDMLS
+266 DSESDDDMLS

-349 IPDMRKNLISLGT
+349 IPDMRKNLISLGI

-381 GAMIV
+381 GAMVV

-407 VAAVVESEDDDT
+407 VAAVAESEDDDT

-425 LGHISERGMR
+425 LGHMSERGMR

-464 KSLVYFLKNKSEAF
+464 VRFKTATHKTKGILDYVHSDIWGPVRTPSKGGAQYFMSFIDDYSRKAWVYFLKNKSEAF

-536 AERLNRTITETAR
+536 AERLNRTIIETAR

-610 ISSEDR
+610 ISGEDR

-652 DVVFDEK
+652 DVV
-659 SMTKAFKEEKSQ
+659 
-671 AAESSNNIGRST
+671 
-683 VQVELDEL
+683 ELDEL

-714 KRNKRPPVR
+714 KRNRRPPVR

-784 IVRHT
+784 IGCKWVFKKKEAVSEKEGERFKARLVAKGYSQRHGIDYDEVFSPVVRHT

-814 LHGNLDEEIFMEQ
+814 LHGNLEEEIFMEQ

-850 KQLKSLL
+850 KQSPRQWYKRFDSYMIQIGYTRCEYDCCVYVRILEDGSYIFLL
-857 HKEFEM
+857 LYVDDM
-863 KDLGAAK
+863 LIAAK
-870 KILGMEIHRDR
+870 SMCEVNRDR
-881 GARKLWLSQKN
+881 EARKLWLSQKN

-953 RPDLAHAMSTVSRC
+953 RPDLAHAVSTVSR
-967 MANPGREH
+967 
-975 WNAVKWIFRYLK
+975 
-987 GTAEHGILFSRQP
+987 QP
-1000 GTNSVVGYV
+1000 ETNSVVGYV

-1023 TGYVFTLS
+1023 T
-1031 GGPICWKST
+1031 
-1040 LQSIV
+1040 
-1045 AMSTTEA
+1045 
-1052 EYMAVAEAAKEAL
+1052 AEAAKEAL

-1078 GGVQMHCDSQSAIYL
+1078 GGVQMHCDSQSVIYL
-1093 AKESGD
+1093 VKNQAYHARTKHIDVRFHKIRELIVTGD

-1115 MKPVTTAKFK
+1115 TKPVTTAKFK

-1131 NSEVQVGAMIG
+1131 NV
-1142 EDGKTSGIKKFD
+1142 
-1154 GIEFGC
+1154 
-1160 WRVIR
+1160 
-1165 LTLSRSVAH
+1165 
-1174 NVVKETTTVGLMTAL
+1174 
-1189 FGMYEKPS
+1189 
-1197 ANNKVQLVKKL
+1197 
-1208 FNLNMAEGIVVEKHL
+1208 
-1223 NEFNTITNQ
+1223 
-1232 LSSMEIEFDDEI
+1232 SS
-1244 HALIVLASLPN
+1244 L
-1255 SWEAMRMAVSNSA
+1255 
-1268 GKGKLKYDDIRDL
+1268 
-1281 ILSEKVRRR
+1281 
-1290 DADIDNAE
+1290 
-1298 GQAFVTENKG
+1298 
-1308 RNRST
+1308 
-1313 WHNDRAMFSDR
+1313 
-1324 HWRKEQ
+1324 
-1330 TEDKDQKH
+1330 
-1338 DNEKDTT
+1338 
-1345 VVVDDEEVVVL
+1345 
-1356 SVQEQKYLCFNLIS
+1356 
-1370 TPVMDR
+1370 
-1376 VSYCNHL
+1376 
-1383 GNGRWKLTKGHMV
+1383 
-1396 VARGRICCGL
+1396 
-1406 YKTHVK
+1406 
-1412 ACKKKLNTVG
+1412 
-1422 TTDKTPQLRVMV
+1422 
-1434 NSVAPKRVKFSLPDS
+1434 
-1449 ATDGGAICDGEC
+1449 
-1461 RDGKLTTCDDDELKD
+1461 
-1476 SKDLEQGERALTLE
+1476 
-1490 MVEPHE
+1490 
-1496 KRSIG
+1496 
-1501 ECRKDNSK
+1501 
-1509 NIWVSNEGEPKNWI
+1509 
-1523 KDIQGEINSLRMKG
+1523 
-1537 IDIDVVFS
+1537 
-1545 LLVKMTKKL
+1545 
-1554 ELCASSTGMDP
+1554 
-1565 N
+1565 